1 MIWRRGERLLFM
13 GKQHGFLTFGAVV
26 SRASDVVA
34 TFLTRTAVTVAQY
47 VRGMA
52 NGLREYRLRRL
63 HRLHRLRREN
73 VVAMS
78 LGTAAVVLA
87 VTVLFVPSD
96 GRQIGQ
102 EVLASPEP
110 RFGEV
115 HPYLPTDPADAPQWI
130 PVPGT

>member
-1 MIWRRGERLLFM
+1 M
-13 GKQHGFLTFGAVV
+13 GKQHGFLAFGAVV
-26 SRASDVVA
+26 SRASDAVA
-34 TFLTRTAVTVAQY
+34 AFLTRAAVTVAQY

-52 NGLREYRLRRL
+52 SGLREYRLHRLRRL
-63 HRLHRLRREN
+63 HRLHRIRRLRREN
-73 VVAMS
+73 VVALS

-102 EVLASPEP
+102 AVLASPEP

-115 HPYLPTDPADAPQWI
+115 HPYLPKDPADAPQWI

>member
-1 MIWRRGERLLFM
+1 M
-13 GKQHGFLTFGAVV
+13 GKQHGFLAFGAVV
-26 SRASDVVA
+26 SCASDAVA
-34 TFLTRTAVTVAQY
+34 TFLTRAAVTVAQY

-52 NGLREYRLRRL
+52 SGLREYRLRRL
-63 HRLHRLRREN
+63 HRLHRLHRLRRLRRIRREN
-73 VVAMS
+73 VVALS

-115 HPYLPTDPADAPQWI
+115 HPYLPKNPADAPQWI
-130 PVPGT
+130 PAPGT